1 MSKNK
6 WKGYIVAKEA
16 YSLAKALGSKP
27 AVVLD
32 YFYCDGER
40 PGVKQ
45 KKQ

>member
-1 MSKNK
+1 MSKSK
-6 WKGYIVAKEA
+6 LEGYIIAKEA

-40 PGVKQ
+40 PGVKH